1 MSVALEILVKQY
13 LLDKEKKKNEKNN
26 SDFDIRIRALRFLN

>member
-1 MSVALEILVKQY
+1 MSMALEILIKQY
-13 LLDKEKKKNEKNN
+13 IKEKKKNEKNN